1 MDFDI
6 ILLGNLS
13 KDKIVFSNG
22 DKKESP
28 GGGVYYGAFPI
39 KKMGVRTGICTKL
52 AKADLAF
59 FSELT
64 SSIPT
69 FVLPASQTT
78 SIENFYPE
86 EDFSQRIQRVLVE
99 GEKFKPD
106 EVELFNTKIIHF
118 SPLLGEVPPELIKKF
133 SEHSTISLDVQGF
146 VRSMEQDRINISDWP
161 EKREV
166 LPYVNILKTDQGEVR
181 ILTGNEDIK
190 KACQKLASWGP
201 KEVLVTS
208 SDGVYLLAD
217 GEFYFREFKPRK
229 ILGRTGRG
237 DTCIA
242 SYLGKR
248 LEEGPKKSLDF
259 AAQITS
265 LKLEEEGPYK

>member
-13 KDKIVFSNG
+13 KDKIVLPNG

-28 GGGVYYGAFPI
+28 GGGVYYGAFPL
-39 KKMGVRTGICTKL
+39 KKMGVRVGVCTKL
-52 AKADLAF
+52 AKTDSDF

-78 SIENFYPE
+78 SIENFYPK
-86 EDFSQRIQRVLVE
+86 EDFSQREQRVLAR
-99 GEKFKPD
+99 GE
-106 EVELFNTKIIHF
+106 EINLQELPSFNTKIIYF

-166 LPYVNILKTDQGEVR
+166 LPYINILKTDQDEAR
-181 ILTGNEDIK
+181 ILAGSDDIK
-190 KACQKLASWGP
+190 RACKTLASWGP

-248 LEEGPKKSLDF
+248 LEEGPKESLDF